1 MSKGKQPRTRV
12 KVPKL
17 LLSEIKKVFIQVDKE
32 MGLEAAIIQRPAWWF
47 RKSSVWVKLPN
58 SGDSLKVL
66 ILNYSWKAIS
76 GWTNYSGIVTSQNMI
91 ESEMGYRGSISNTN
105 NIVFVKEQRVDGSWH
120 NNVFKVYSN
129 GFRKKLSNQNPFL
142 GNTRFTRYCSNFITT
157 IKLSPYAVTGL
168 VDAEGCFRISILN
181 NRSFQQ
187 DKGNVPFITR
197 LYFQLSLHKNDENL
211 LVLLKESL
219 KTGKIYK
226 SRPELYELQVS
237 SVKDLKLIIEFF
249 DRYPLITQK
258 FGDYVLFKK
267 AYELINNKQHLTMD
281 GLLKL
286 IALKASSNWGMNQN
300 LKEAFPNIVPIT
312 RTQTYSKIPSPE
324 WLLGFVS
331 GEGNFFIR
339 WMNSSTYKLGYQ
351 VGLRFQIT
359 QHSKDKLLMEN
370 IVNYFGCGYLSVRN
384 SIIDY
389 RLTKFSDIVE
399 KIIPFFDK
407 YPVLGVKQ
415 KDFEDFKLVASI
427 ISDKKHLTEEGL
439 LKIKEIKLA
448 KENDN
453 KPI

>member
-1 MSKGKQPRTRV
+1 
-12 KVPKL
+12 
-17 LLSEIKKVFIQVDKE
+17 
-32 MGLEAAIIQRPAWWF
+32 MGLEAAIIQRPAGWS
-47 RKSSVWVKLPN
+47 RKSSLWVKLSN
-58 SGDSLKVL
+58 SGDFLKVL
-66 ILNYSWKAIS
+66 ILSYSWKAIS
-76 GWTNYSGIVTSQNMI
+76 GWTNYSGIVTSQNMS
-91 ESEMGYRGSISNTN
+91 ESEMGYRGSKSVICGRKLCIT
-105 NIVFVKEQRVDGSWH
+105 VKEQRVDGSWH

-129 GFRKKLSNQNPFL
+129 GFWKKLSNQNPFL
-142 GNTRFTRYCSNFITT
+142 GNTRFVRYCSNLSTT
-157 IKLSPYAVTGL
+157 NKLSPYVVTGL

-181 NRSFQQ
+181 NRSFRILRIK

-197 LYFQLSLHKNDENL
+197 LYFQLSFHKKDENL

-237 SVKDLKLIIEFF
+237 SVKDIKLIIEFF

-258 FGDYVLFKK
+258 YGDYVLFKK

-286 IALKASSNWGMNQN
+286 IALKASSNWGLSQN

-312 RTQTYSKIPSPE
+312 RAQTDSKIPSPE

-339 WMNSSTYKLGYQ
+339 LMNSSTHKLGYQ

-370 IVNYFGCGYLSVRN
+370 IVNYLGCGYLSVRN
-384 SIIDY
+384 DIIDY
-389 RLTKFSDIVE
+389 RVTKFSDIVE

-448 KENDN
+448 KEND

>member
-1 MSKGKQPRTRV
+1 M
-12 KVPKL
+12 
-17 LLSEIKKVFIQVDKE
+17 
-32 MGLEAAIIQRPAWWF
+32 
-47 RKSSVWVKLPN
+47 
-58 SGDSLKVL
+58 
-66 ILNYSWKAIS
+66 S
-76 GWTNYSGIVTSQNMI
+76 GWTNYSGTVISQNMS
-91 ESEMGYRGSISNTN
+91 ESEMGYRGSKSVICN
-105 NIVFVKEQRVDGSWH
+105 NIAVKEQRVDGSWH

-129 GFRKKLSNQNPFL
+129 GLWNKLSNQNPFL
-142 GNTRFTRYCSNFITT
+142 GGTRFVRFYSNLNTT
-157 IKLSPYAVTGL
+157 NKLSPYAVTGL

-197 LYFQLSLHKNDENL
+197 LYFQLSLHKKDENL
-211 LVLLKESL
+211 LVLLKDSL

-237 SVKDLKLIIEFF
+237 SIKDIKLIIEFF

-258 FGDYVLFKK
+258 YGDYVLFKK

-286 IALKASSNWGMNQN
+286 IALKASSNWGLNQN
-300 LKEAFPNIVPIT
+300 LKEAFPNIVPIS
-312 RTQTYSKIPSPE
+312 RTQTDNKIPSPE

-331 GEGNFFIR
+331 GEGNFMIR
-339 WMNSSTYKLGYQ
+339 LMNSSTHKLGYQ
-351 VGLRFQIT
+351 TGLRFQIT

-384 SIIDY
+384 DIIDY
-389 RLTKFSDIVE
+389 RVTNFSDIVE

-415 KDFEDFKLVASI
+415 KDFENFKLAASI

-448 KENDN
+448 KEND
-453 KPI
+453 KPINLHPQK